1 MRQVSLRVIALAAC
15 VLAMAACGVLPGGA
29 GEIPSGT
36 YISNSGAGN
45 NQLKLSA
52 GSYLIV
58 VDGASY
64 EQGSYSS
71 TGSQLTLTA
80 ADSSVTC
87 AGAIG
92 PAVYD
97 WNSNNNLLTLKKEK
111 DDCAMRAQLLEQ
123 TWAMRQ

>member
-1 MRQVSLRVIALAAC
+1 MKCLSVRAVALAAC
-15 VLAMAACGVLPGGA
+15 VLVLAACGVLPGGA
-29 GEIPSGT
+29 AEIPSGT
-36 YISNSGAGN
+36 YVSNSGAGN
-45 NQLKLSA
+45 DQLKLSA

-64 EQGSYSS
+64 EQGNYSS

-80 ADSSVTC
+80 SDSSVTC
-87 AGAIG
+87 AAGVG

-97 WNSNNNLLTLKKEK
+97 WNLNNNLLTLMREK
-111 DDCAMRAQLLEQ
+111 DDCAPRAQLLEQ